1 MPSMTAPEN
10 VTIPAH
16 GGHDPEEMNS
26 KRAEWGQDMIN
37 AIMDCTG
44 TDREDALS
52 DGLSDLMHW
61 AHREGFDFAKE
72 LERAAEHFAEET
84 SNECR

>member
-1 MPSMTAPEN
+1 MTAMTAPAT
-10 VTIPAH
+10 VVIPAH
-16 GGHDPEEMNS
+16 GGHDPEEMNDR
-26 KRAEWGQDMIN
+26 RAEWGEDMIH
-37 AIMDCTG
+37 AIEACTG
-44 TDREDALS
+44 TDRHDALS

-72 LERAAEHFAEET
+72 LERATEHFAEET